1 MKGIVHFVS
10 GLAAATFF
18 PEAVNLAVTQSSF
31 ILVLGGIG
39 GLLPDTLD
47 FRLSRFLERPDV
59 DIGPHPAS
67 ADPQDIADRVAGA
80 INRVATTRQ
89 KLILQLRTMR
99 LGPDS
104 WRQYSLRFDVE
115 NSAVIVKLGPVVNTS
130 QMPLPEREGAG
141 DTEIERHGTGD
152 TETRR
157 HGDVEATAVDG
168 HRAGVKLPSRR
179 VSQPVGRGGHATVN
193 AQLSPTYGEE
203 TTIDIFGGPSF
214 ALEWRQGKVE
224 INFIPWHRQWSH
236 SLTLAVLFG
245 VLAGIPFGA
254 TAGVVAAL
262 GCVVHIAQD
271 QLGFLGSNL
280 LYPFTRRRS
289 NGLKLIHSGEPIP
302 NFFTVWTM
310 LLIILFNLDRFS
322 ARPQINPLTYFGIAW
337 LPALLLLGVYLFNRY
352 RAHTRRHAALAA
364 LQQTDLVQDAQEII
378 DN

>member
-10 GLAAATFF
+10 GLAAATFL
-18 PEAVNLAVTQSSF
+18 PEAVNLAASQSSF

-67 ADPQDIADRVAGA
+67 ADPQDIAERVAEA
-80 INRVATTRQ
+80 INRVAATRQ

-130 QMPLPEREGAG
+130 QMPSGEGSG
-141 DTEIERHGTGD
+141 IERAGRG
-152 TETRR
+152 
-157 HGDVEATAVDG
+157 VE
-168 HRAGVKLPSRR
+168 LPSQQM
-179 VSQPVGRGGHATVN
+179 SQPVGREVRAAVN

-214 ALEWRQGKVE
+214 SLEWRQGKVE

-245 VLAGIPFGA
+245 VLAGILFGV
-254 TAGVVAAL
+254 TAGVLAAL
-262 GCVVHIAQD
+262 GYAVHIAQD

-310 LLIILFNLDRFS
+310 LLMILFNLDRFS

-337 LPALLLLGVYLFNRY
+337 LPALLLLGVYLLNRH

-364 LQQTDLVQDAQEII
+364 LPQMDLVQDAQEII
-378 DN
+378 DT